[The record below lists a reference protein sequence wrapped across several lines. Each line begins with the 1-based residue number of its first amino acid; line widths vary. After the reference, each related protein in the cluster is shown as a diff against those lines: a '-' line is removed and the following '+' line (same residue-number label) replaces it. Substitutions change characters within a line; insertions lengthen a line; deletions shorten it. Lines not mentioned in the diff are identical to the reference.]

1 MFNNIV
7 VLSYLAKVLNSL
19 FQIKLLRLSY
29 LVLILSK
36 SFIFFPLIPFH
47 FMTLNSLI
55 APQTYCQRKRG

>member
-19 FQIKLLRLSY
+19 FQIVTKIELSCSY
-29 LVLILSK
+29 IIQVLY
-36 SFIFFPLIPFH
+36 FFLLIPFH

>member
-19 FQIKLLRLSY
+19 FQIVTKIELSCSY
-29 LVLILSK
+29 IIQVLY
-36 SFIFFPLIPFH
+36 FFPLIPFH

-55 APQTYCQRKRG
+55 APQAYCQRKRG